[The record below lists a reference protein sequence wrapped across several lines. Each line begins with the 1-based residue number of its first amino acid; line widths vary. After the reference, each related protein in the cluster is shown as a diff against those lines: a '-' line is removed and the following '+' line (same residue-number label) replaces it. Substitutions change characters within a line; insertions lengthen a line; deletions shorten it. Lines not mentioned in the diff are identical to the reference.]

1 MASIINIPGKLHNV
15 TIDGVL
21 ASANEI
27 YDDKKKMHQQN
38 INADVSDTLKTV
50 KSDITNLENNS
61 GLLAKLINALSSAGS
76 GNIAD
81 ALKETADLNNKMA
94 ALNTQMVTVSNQ
106 LAGMSLVVVDENQYD
121 KMVNEATIDENTLYF
136 VTEVEE

>member
-81 ALKETADLNNKMA
+81 ALKETADLNNKIA

>member
-61 GLLAKLINALSSAGS
+61 GLLAKLVNTLSSAGS

-81 ALKETADLNNKMA
+81 ALKETADLNNKIA